1 MNKTKKSHPTRVFI
15 PRFQYLPILRWLR
28 LIRSIGRLVFWRR
41 RRLDSKDS
49 ASIHRCCRAPPHSL
63 FTHRGSRVS
72 STWFLRVCSRRIIP
86 ATRSERRGSRTNRS
100 RFPAGM
106 EQLGDRTN
114 RITCWTT
121 KRPNGLYHRVQRNRY
136 SREFSA
142 FSVISPEFGNRKC
155 WSCWSTHIDR
165 CREVRIEMHRIFI
178 IDRE

>member
-86 ATRSERRGSRTNRS
+86 ATRSERRGSRTNR
-100 RFPAGM
+100 FPAGM

-142 FSVISPEFGNRKC
+142 FSVISPEFRNRKC
-155 WSCWSTHIDR
+155 WSCWSTRIDR

>member
-41 RRLDSKDS
+41 LDSKDS
-49 ASIHRCCRAPPHSL
+49 ASIHRCCRVPPHSL

-86 ATRSERRGSRTNRS
+86 ATRSERRGSRTNR
-100 RFPAGM
+100 FPAGM

-121 KRPNGLYHRVQRNRY
+121 KRTDYIIVYSVTDILENFSLFPLFLPNSETENVGHGPMLVDTYR
-136 SREFSA
+136 SL
-142 FSVISPEFGNRKC
+142 
-155 WSCWSTHIDR
+155 
-165 CREVRIEMHRIFI
+165 
-178 IDRE
+178 